1 MNDWAPKNIAVV
13 SLRAEDV
20 AAAAH
25 FYRDVIGLR
34 LAPHH
39 KGGRVHFAVG
49 DTYLVIL
56 PGVPRPAAEYG
67 SGGRPAEP
75 RFPLIAFAV
84 ADLSAAVERL
94 QAHQVALP
102 WGVESDEHSRWVMFH
117 DPAGNLIELAE
128 FGK

>member
-1 MNDWAPKNIAVV
+1 M
-13 SLRAEDV
+13 
-20 AAAAH
+20 
-25 FYRDVIGLR
+25 
-34 LAPHH
+34 APHH

-56 PGVPRPAAEYG
+56 PGVPRPAG
-67 SGGRPAEP
+67 EP
-75 RFPLIAFAV
+75 RFPAIAFAV

-94 QAHQVALP
+94 HAHQVALP

-128 FGK
+128 FDK

>member
-1 MNDWAPKNIAVV
+1 MNDWAPKNIAAV

-20 AAAAH
+20 AATAH

-34 LAPHH
+34 LVPHH

-94 QAHQVALP
+94 QAH
-102 WGVESDEHSRWVMFH
+102 
-117 DPAGNLIELAE
+117 
-128 FGK
+128 